1 MNTVGGNACTLCHR
15 SSPETVELDADLL
28 RQEVKFVGGSC
39 AGIFVDE
46 LGKATDSNLNVGDKI
61 IKVRSH
67 RVMPFGST
75 SLHPGS
81 LLSTHSVSLN
91 FVRNWSQ
98 TFPFQQ

>member
-1 MNTVGGNACTLCHR
+1 M
-15 SSPETVELDADLL
+15 
-28 RQEVKFVGGSC
+28 GGSC

-75 SLHPGS
+75 SLHSGS

-91 FVRNWSQ
+91 FVKNWSQ
-98 TFPFQQ
+98 TPFNSNGSPKKPFVFQYSLAAR